1 MATAKIKKYYE
12 DDTLII
18 SDRWF
23 LPSKLSDLAD
33 DSTHRTV
40 TDAEKITW
48 NAKEDASNKSND
60 IATDASSTTK
70 YPSVK
75 AIKDYAD
82 SLVIWLTD
90 LRWEYNASVN
100 TFPAT
105 WWSGTWWA
113 ILKGDVWLISVE
125 WTLWGVLYKVW
136 DAIIAISDTPWQ
148 TAWNWGH
155 LNSWLW

>member
-1 MATAKIKKYYE
+1 
-12 DDTLII
+12 
-18 SDRWF
+18 

-60 IATDASSTTK
+60 IATDGSSTTK

-82 SLVIWLTD
+82 SLVI
-90 LRWEYNASVN
+90 
-100 TFPAT
+100 
-105 WWSGTWWA
+105 
-113 ILKGDVWLISVE
+113 
-125 WTLWGVLYKVW
+125 
-136 DAIIAISDTPWQ
+136 
-148 TAWNWGH
+148 
-155 LNSWLW
+155 

>member
-1 MATAKIKKYYE
+1 
-12 DDTLII
+12 
-18 SDRWF
+18 

-82 SLVIWLTD
+82 SLVI
-90 LRWEYNASVN
+90 
-100 TFPAT
+100 
-105 WWSGTWWA
+105 
-113 ILKGDVWLISVE
+113 
-125 WTLWGVLYKVW
+125 
-136 DAIIAISDTPWQ
+136 
-148 TAWNWGH
+148 
-155 LNSWLW
+155 